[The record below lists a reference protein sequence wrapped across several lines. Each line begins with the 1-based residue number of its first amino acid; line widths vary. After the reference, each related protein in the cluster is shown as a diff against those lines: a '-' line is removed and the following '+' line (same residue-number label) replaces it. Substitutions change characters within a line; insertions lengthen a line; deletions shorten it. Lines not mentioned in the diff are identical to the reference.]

1 MQRPENAILWFS
13 PQRKVAQIDVRLFFV
28 RILNHSTQS
37 IAYQPIKSQTKLSK
51 RHSDTI
57 SHTISPTFPLIK
69 TPKYGVPVVGTV
81 FFSDLCNDYPINY
94 EDPTTRTA
102 PARSRHPRTAAGCG
116 HEHRPP
122 LRSRIACP
130 VMSPAIQNHRTCT
143 IPQTSNSAS

>member
-1 MQRPENAILWFS
+1 MPSSGFPRSERSHKSMCGFFLSASLITVHNQLPINTLN
-13 PQRKVAQIDVRLFFV
+13 RK
-28 RILNHSTQS
+28 
-37 IAYQPIKSQTKLSK
+37 TKLSK

-102 PARSRHPRTAAGCG
+102 PARSRHPRTAACCG
-116 HEHRPP
+116 DEHRPP
-122 LRSRIACP
+122 LHSRTACP

-143 IPQTSNSAS
+143 TPQTSNSAS

>member
-1 MQRPENAILWFS
+1 MPSSGFPRNERS
-13 PQRKVAQIDVRLFFV
+13 HKSMCGFFLSASLITAHNQLPIN
-28 RILNHSTQS
+28 ILNH
-37 IAYQPIKSQTKLSK
+37 KTKLSK

-102 PARSRHPRTAAGCG
+102 PARSRHPRTAACCG
-116 HEHRPP
+116 DEHRPP
-122 LRSRIACP
+122 LHSRTACP

-143 IPQTSNSAS
+143 TPQTSNSAS